1 MDNLDIKRNSFYT
14 EHIPQSEYR
23 RIEKRSRGDRTK
35 ITTKLTLPTLS
46 DSEKKTLKEKII
58 QENNQL
64 LSILLPP
71 SLAAQVTPELYL
83 NSLLTELGLHP

>member
-1 MDNLDIKRNSFYT
+1 MENNQIERNSFYT

-35 ITTKLTLPTLS
+35 LSTQLTLPPLS
-46 DSEKKTLKEKII
+46 ATEKIALREKII
-58 QENNQL
+58 QENQQL

-71 SLAAQVTPELYL
+71 SIATQVGQELYL
-83 NSLLTELGLHP
+83 NTVLNQLGL